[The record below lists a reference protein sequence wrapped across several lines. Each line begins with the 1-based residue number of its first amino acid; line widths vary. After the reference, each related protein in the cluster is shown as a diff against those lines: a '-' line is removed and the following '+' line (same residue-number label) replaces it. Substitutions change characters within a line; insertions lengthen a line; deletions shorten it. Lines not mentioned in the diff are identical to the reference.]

1 MTTSTASLSILLI
14 ESFMTTSHHIWAMT
28 LVKGLL
34 QEGHRVHVM
43 SIHEANIEDNLAQ
56 NLTYAIF
63 EDVMKEIRETSGHN
77 FIEWMDFSVFYMI
90 YFEYS
95 WGINTCEK
103 IIQTKAAKELL
114 EMIKHHEFDV
124 IVQDITLHQCLYG
137 LWQVNEIYTT
147 NICICVSLYELLF
160 SILDY
165 YYASQRLA
173 EQYVGHKIK
182 PLREL
187 EKTISIVLI
196 NSHFTFDNGIPL
208 PPNAIEVGGMH
219 AQVQSVIGVDASHYE
234 SMSKFLDEAENGVI
248 VISLGTNV
256 DWKHIGLN
264 KLRAVVLA
272 LSKLKQQVLWKLNI
286 DVPVKMPD
294 NVMAVKWLPQNDVLN
309 HKNVKAI
316 WSHGGLLSL
325 QEAIWKG
332 IPVVGMPF
340 ILEQRYEME
349 KLIAKGAGIRLDF
362 NTLSMQS
369 ILNALEEI
377 VYNKRR
383 LLLLCILVG
392 LATASTASLSIL
404 LVQSITTISHHVW
417 TIPLIK
423 GLLQKGHRVHVVS
436 ICETNIKDD
445 LAENLTYAVFD
456 DVMKELRESDTHDPV
471 TWMNYNAFYMTYFTY
486 FWSITTCE
494 KIIQSKAARELLEIV
509 RSNEFDVIVQD
520 VSFHQ
525 CLYGLWEVAKGKP
538 VVGFIPLGT
547 VPWLKDYI
555 GGPNYPNVRSYMN
568 AAIARPVNIWQ
579 RTLNVLYYIADDFLR
594 HYYYLPASQRLAEQY
609 VGHKIRPLHEIEK
622 SINIIL
628 VNSHSTFDNGIPLP
642 PNAIEIGGMHAQ
654 LHMCEFFDGA
664 EDGAIII
671 SLGTNVDW
679 KHVGVDKLK
688 VVVLALTKLK
698 QRILWKLDIDAS
710 DNVKM
715 PDNVMTVKWLPQND
729 VLSMFFNLLEN

>member
-1 MTTSTASLSILLI
+1 
-14 ESFMTTSHHIWAMT
+14 
-28 LVKGLL
+28 
-34 QEGHRVHVM
+34 M
-43 SIHEANIEDNLAQ
+43 S
-56 NLTYAIF
+56 
-63 EDVMKEIRETSGHN
+63 
-77 FIEWMDFSVFYMI
+77 
-90 YFEYS
+90 
-95 WGINTCEK
+95 
-103 IIQTKAAKELL
+103 
-114 EMIKHHEFDV
+114 
-124 IVQDITLHQCLYG
+124 
-137 LWQVNEIYTT
+137 
-147 NICICVSLYELLF
+147 
-160 SILDY
+160 
-165 YYASQRLA
+165 
-173 EQYVGHKIK
+173 
-182 PLREL
+182 
-187 EKTISIVLI
+187 
-196 NSHFTFDNGIPL
+196 
-208 PPNAIEVGGMH
+208 
-219 AQVQSVIGVDASHYE
+219 
-234 SMSKFLDEAENGVI
+234 
-248 VISLGTNV
+248 
-256 DWKHIGLN
+256 
-264 KLRAVVLA
+264 
-272 LSKLKQQVLWKLNI
+272 
-286 DVPVKMPD
+286 
-294 NVMAVKWLPQNDVLN
+294 
-309 HKNVKAI
+309 
-316 WSHGGLLSL
+316 
-325 QEAIWKG
+325 
-332 IPVVGMPF
+332 
-340 ILEQRYEME
+340 
-349 KLIAKGAGIRLDF
+349 
-362 NTLSMQS
+362 
-369 ILNALEEI
+369 
-377 VYNKRR
+377 RR

-654 LHMCEFFDGA
+654 VQS
-664 EDGAIII
+664 AIEINASCYDTYMENMKRLSNEYRDRALPPLDLAI
-671 SLGTNVDW
+671 WNIEYAVRNPNGLASPVRSQSWMEKNLIDIYAI
-679 KHVGVDKLK
+679 
-688 VVVLALTKLK
+688 LALSLIVTLSAVFFVMKILYNYLCKSTASKSCKDK
-698 QRILWKLDIDAS
+698 QL
-710 DNVKM
+710 
-715 PDNVMTVKWLPQND
+715 
-729 VLSMFFNLLEN
+729 

>member
-1 MTTSTASLSILLI
+1 
-14 ESFMTTSHHIWAMT
+14 
-28 LVKGLL
+28 
-34 QEGHRVHVM
+34 M
-43 SIHEANIEDNLAQ
+43 S
-56 NLTYAIF
+56 
-63 EDVMKEIRETSGHN
+63 
-77 FIEWMDFSVFYMI
+77 
-90 YFEYS
+90 
-95 WGINTCEK
+95 
-103 IIQTKAAKELL
+103 
-114 EMIKHHEFDV
+114 
-124 IVQDITLHQCLYG
+124 
-137 LWQVNEIYTT
+137 
-147 NICICVSLYELLF
+147 
-160 SILDY
+160 
-165 YYASQRLA
+165 
-173 EQYVGHKIK
+173 
-182 PLREL
+182 
-187 EKTISIVLI
+187 
-196 NSHFTFDNGIPL
+196 
-208 PPNAIEVGGMH
+208 
-219 AQVQSVIGVDASHYE
+219 
-234 SMSKFLDEAENGVI
+234 
-248 VISLGTNV
+248 
-256 DWKHIGLN
+256 
-264 KLRAVVLA
+264 
-272 LSKLKQQVLWKLNI
+272 
-286 DVPVKMPD
+286 
-294 NVMAVKWLPQNDVLN
+294 
-309 HKNVKAI
+309 
-316 WSHGGLLSL
+316 
-325 QEAIWKG
+325 
-332 IPVVGMPF
+332 
-340 ILEQRYEME
+340 
-349 KLIAKGAGIRLDF
+349 
-362 NTLSMQS
+362 
-369 ILNALEEI
+369 
-377 VYNKRR
+377 RR

-654 LHMCEFFDGA
+654 VQSAIEINSICEFLDGA
-664 EDGAIII
+664 ANGAIII

-698 QRILWKLDIDAS
+698 QRILWKLDIDAP
-710 DNVKM
+710 VKM
-715 PDNVMTVKWLPQND
+715 SDNVMTVKWLPQND
-729 VLSMFFNLLEN
+729 VLSHKNVIAIWTHGGLLSTQEAIWRGVPVIGMPFFLDQKYNVENLIAKGAGLRLDFEALSTQSVLNALKEIVYNKSYMENMKRLSNEYRDRALPPLDLAIWNIEYAVRNPNGLASPVRSQSWMEKNLIDIYAILALSLIVTLSAVFFVMKILYNYLCKSTASKSCKDKQL

>member
-1 MTTSTASLSILLI
+1 MSRWSVFPFFLVIALMTTSTASLSILLI

-137 LWQVNEIYTT
+137 LWQVAKAKTPIVGFIPFGPAPWLKEYTDCPNYPNMRPYGYAAVMRPANLWQRT
-147 NICICVSLYELLF
+147 LNVLYYIIDDF
-160 SILDY
+160 IRHY
-165 YYASQRLA
+165 YFLPASQRLA

-187 EKTISIVLI
+187 EKTIRIVLI

-377 VYNKRR
+377 VYNKSYTENMKR
-383 LLLLCILVG
+383 L
-392 LATASTASLSIL
+392 SNEYRDRSLP
-404 LVQSITTISHHVW
+404 
-417 TIPLIK
+417 PL
-423 GLLQKGHRVHVVS
+423 
-436 ICETNIKDD
+436 D
-445 LAENLTYAVFD
+445 LAI
-456 DVMKELRESDTHDPV
+456 
-471 TWMNYNAFYMTYFTY
+471 
-486 FWSITTCE
+486 WSIEYVVRNPNGNLASPIRSQSWME
-494 KIIQSKAARELLEIV
+494 KNLIDVYAILFFALVVKLLFDFFVLKMLYNYFCKSTPSKSR
-509 RSNEFDVIVQD
+509 
-520 VSFHQ
+520 
-525 CLYGLWEVAKGKP
+525 
-538 VVGFIPLGT
+538 
-547 VPWLKDYI
+547 KD
-555 GGPNYPNVRSYMN
+555 
-568 AAIARPVNIWQ
+568 
-579 RTLNVLYYIADDFLR
+579 
-594 HYYYLPASQRLAEQY
+594 
-609 VGHKIRPLHEIEK
+609 
-622 SINIIL
+622 
-628 VNSHSTFDNGIPLP
+628 
-642 PNAIEIGGMHAQ
+642 
-654 LHMCEFFDGA
+654 
-664 EDGAIII
+664 
-671 SLGTNVDW
+671 
-679 KHVGVDKLK
+679 
-688 VVVLALTKLK
+688 K
-698 QRILWKLDIDAS
+698 Q
-710 DNVKM
+710 M
-715 PDNVMTVKWLPQND
+715 
-729 VLSMFFNLLEN
+729 

>member
-1 MTTSTASLSILLI
+1 MSRWSVFPFFLVIALMTTSTASLSILLI

-137 LWQVNEIYTT
+137 LWQVAKAKTPIVGF
-147 NICICVSLYELLF
+147 IP
-160 SILDY
+160 
-165 YYASQRLA
+165 SQRLA

-187 EKTISIVLI
+187 EKTIRIVLI

-377 VYNKRR
+377 VYNKR
-383 LLLLCILVG
+383 
-392 LATASTASLSIL
+392 
-404 LVQSITTISHHVW
+404 
-417 TIPLIK
+417 
-423 GLLQKGHRVHVVS
+423 
-436 ICETNIKDD
+436 
-445 LAENLTYAVFD
+445 
-456 DVMKELRESDTHDPV
+456 
-471 TWMNYNAFYMTYFTY
+471 
-486 FWSITTCE
+486 
-494 KIIQSKAARELLEIV
+494 
-509 RSNEFDVIVQD
+509 
-520 VSFHQ
+520 
-525 CLYGLWEVAKGKP
+525 
-538 VVGFIPLGT
+538 
-547 VPWLKDYI
+547 
-555 GGPNYPNVRSYMN
+555 
-568 AAIARPVNIWQ
+568 
-579 RTLNVLYYIADDFLR
+579 
-594 HYYYLPASQRLAEQY
+594 
-609 VGHKIRPLHEIEK
+609 
-622 SINIIL
+622 
-628 VNSHSTFDNGIPLP
+628 
-642 PNAIEIGGMHAQ
+642 
-654 LHMCEFFDGA
+654 
-664 EDGAIII
+664 
-671 SLGTNVDW
+671 
-679 KHVGVDKLK
+679 
-688 VVVLALTKLK
+688 
-698 QRILWKLDIDAS
+698 
-710 DNVKM
+710 
-715 PDNVMTVKWLPQND
+715 
-729 VLSMFFNLLEN
+729 